1 MAPKLD
7 VGGGGGGYP
16 NNLPHQVGGKEVRM
30 DHDTLKDVA
39 RKLRDDLNKLKDLR
53 FKEDIDDYSPNLSD
67 IGDYSAGKGLH
78 NTVTSAQNSI
88 GTTYQQ
94 FIQAYEQVIQA
105 IERSEQNVRNAD
117 DASAAGAR
125 ARGRVD

>member
-16 NNLPHQVGGKEVRM
+16 RNLPHQVGGKEVTM

-39 RKLRDDLNKLKDLR
+39 RKLRDDLEKLKGLHL
-53 FKEDIDDYSPNLSD
+53 KEDIEDFSPNLSD
-67 IGDYSAGKGLH
+67 IGDYSAGQGLH
-78 NTVTSAQNSI
+78 NTVTSAENSI
-88 GTTYQQ
+88 AGTYQT
-94 FIQAYEQVIQA
+94 FLQAYEQVILA
-105 IERSEQNVRNAD
+105 IEQSEKNVKNAD

-125 ARGRVD
+125 AAGRVD